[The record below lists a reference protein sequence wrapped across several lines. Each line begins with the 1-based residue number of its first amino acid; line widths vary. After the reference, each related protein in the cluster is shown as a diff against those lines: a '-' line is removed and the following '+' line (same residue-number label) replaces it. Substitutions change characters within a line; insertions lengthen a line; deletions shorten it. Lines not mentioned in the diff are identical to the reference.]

1 MKPTVVIN
9 SFKPSLYSMVVKGL
23 TIVGFLLWK
32 LSEIE
37 VILKSGGT
45 CNVKYEHHFNSIFI
59 TLVIAILSGL
69 VFLIPS
75 APIKYIKIHLYLI
88 VLPII
93 ISVIGLLN
101 VSDREQIGPFTMDHL
116 AWLMG
121 SFILILGFIIQK
133 FSVRYLIGDRNY
145 RKYFPLFTL
154 ITSFASVHG

>member
-1 MKPTVVIN
+1 
-9 SFKPSLYSMVVKGL
+9 MVVKGL

-37 VILKSGGT
+37 VIFEKWGT

-93 ISVIGLLN
+93 SVIGLLN
-101 VSDREQIGPFTMDHL
+101 VSDREQIGPL
-116 AWLMG
+116 QW
-121 SFILILGFIIQK
+121 II
-133 FSVRYLIGDRNY
+133 SRG
-145 RKYFPLFTL
+145 
-154 ITSFASVHG
+154 